1 MDYWLAG
8 RGGCY
13 AVRTGLRGR
22 AFCPKGLRGTTPRVP
37 ANMRSMQ
44 PPIEARPTGFRDWS
58 PASWRTKAASH
69 QPAYADAAAV
79 ERVMARLNRLP
90 PLVSE
95 GEVERLRDE
104 LAAAARGERFLLQ
117 GGDCA
122 ESFADCNAERIESQL
137 GILMQMGLVLA
148 HGLKRRVVHVGRIAG
163 QFAKP
168 RSAELE
174 QRGAV
179 SLPSYKGDLINHA
192 AFDDASRAADP
203 ELLLRGYERAAL
215 TLNYARALRD
225 GGFADLRQAERWAL
239 ALFDRGPAAAKFRAR
254 RDALLDSLAALD
266 AVGVAAPLR
275 RELYTSHEGLH
286 LAYEQAQTR
295 FVPSA
300 TGGGRAYDL
309 SCHFPWIGVRT
320 AGPDSAHVE
329 FFRGIANPIAMK
341 VGPRHEPA
349 TLVRLCEILDPQREP
364 GRLTLIH
371 RLGAER
377 IEKQLPDLIAAVEV
391 TGRRVLWC
399 CDPMHGNTET
409 LATGVKTRRFELIQA
424 ELDAAAAIHSRL
436 GVPLGGIHVEVTG
449 DAVTECTGG
458 AFGLG
463 EADLDRNY
471 RSPVDPRLNSEQA
484 LELALRIAD
493 GALATTA
500 SRTLGA
506 DVALKRDI

>member
-1 MDYWLAG
+1 MEPGKDA
-8 RGGCY
+8 
-13 AVRTGLRGR
+13 
-22 AFCPKGLRGTTPRVP
+22 
-37 ANMRSMQ
+37 RS
-44 PPIEARPTGFRDWS
+44 AAFRDWS
-58 PASWRTKAASH
+58 PASWRSRAGSH
-69 QPAYADAAAV
+69 QPDYPDAAAV

-95 GEVERLRDE
+95 GEVERLREE

-122 ESFADCNAERIESQL
+122 ESFADCNADRIESQL
-137 GILMQMGLVLA
+137 GMLMQMGLVLA
-148 HGLKRRVVHVGRIAG
+148 HGLGKRVVHVGRIAG

-192 AFDDASRAADP
+192 EFERAARTADP
-203 ELLLRGYERAAL
+203 ELMLRGYERAAL

-225 GGFADLRQAERWAL
+225 GGFADVRQAPRWAL
-239 ALFDRGPAAAKFRAR
+239 ALFERGPDAARFRAR
-254 RDALLDSLAALD
+254 RDALLSALAAFD
-266 AVGVAAPLR
+266 AIGAAPPAR

-295 FVPSA
+295 HVA
-300 TGGGRAYDL
+300 GRAYDL
-309 SCHFPWIGVRT
+309 STHLPWIGVRT

-329 FFRGIANPIAMK
+329 FFRGIANPIGMK

-349 TLVRLCEILDPQREP
+349 TLARLCEILDPQREP

-371 RLGAER
+371 RLGSDR
-377 IEKQLPDLIAAVEV
+377 IEKQLPDLIAAVER

-409 LATGVKTRRFELIQA
+409 LASGVKTRRFERIRA
-424 ELDAAAAIHSRL
+424 ELDSATRIHGRL
-436 GVPLGGIHVEVTG
+436 GVPFGGIHVEVTG
-449 DAVTECTGG
+449 DAVTECIGG
-458 AFGLG
+458 AFGLD
-463 EADLDRNY
+463 EAGLDRNY
-471 RSPVDPRLNSEQA
+471 RSQVDPRLNSEQA
-484 LELALRIAD
+484 LELAFRIAD
-493 GALATTA
+493 GTLA
-500 SRTLGA
+500 SDA
-506 DVALKRDI
+506 DGLVARGGS

>member
-1 MDYWLAG
+1 M
-8 RGGCY
+8 
-13 AVRTGLRGR
+13 RT
-22 AFCPKGLRGTTPRVP
+22 
-37 ANMRSMQ
+37 MQ
-44 PPIEARPTGFRDWS
+44 QPIDARPGGFRDWS

-69 QPAYADAAAV
+69 QPAYPDAAAV

-95 GEVERLRDE
+95 GEIERLREE

-122 ESFADCNAERIESQL
+122 ESFADCNADRIESQL

-179 SLPSYKGDLINHA
+179 ALPSYKGDLINHA
-192 AFDDASRAADP
+192 AFDAAARAADP

-225 GGFADLRQAERWAL
+225 GGFADLRRAGRWAL
-239 ALFDRGPAAAKFRAR
+239 ALFERGPAATRFRVR

-266 AVGVAAPLR
+266 AVGVAAPAR
-275 RELYTSHEGLH
+275 REFYTSHEGLH

-295 FVPSA
+295 MID
-300 TGGGRAYDL
+300 GRAYDL
-309 SCHFPWIGVRT
+309 STHFPWIGVRT

-341 VGPRHEPA
+341 LGPRHEPA
-349 TLVRLCEILDPQREP
+349 TLARLCEILDPRKEA

-377 IEKQLPDLIAAVEV
+377 IEKQLPDLIAAVEA

-409 LATGVKTRRFELIQA
+409 LASGVKTRRFERILA
-424 ELDAAAAIHSRL
+424 ELEAATSIHGRL
-436 GVPLGGIHVEVTG
+436 GVPLGGIHVEITG
-449 DAVTECTGG
+449 DAVTECIGG
-458 AFGLG
+458 AFGLD
-463 EADLDRNY
+463 EAGLDRNY

-493 GALATTA
+493 GTLASDADSA
-500 SRTLGA
+500 SGSA
-506 DVALKRDI
+506 YGKRDGA

>member
-1 MDYWLAG
+1 MPRMD
-8 RGGCY
+8 
-13 AVRTGLRGR
+13 
-22 AFCPKGLRGTTPRVP
+22 PRLD
-37 ANMRSMQ
+37 ARSA
-44 PPIEARPTGFRDWS
+44 PFRDWS
-58 PASWRTKAASH
+58 PASWRSRVASH
-69 QPAYADAAAV
+69 QPDYPDTAAV

-95 GEVERLRDE
+95 GEVERLREE

-122 ESFADCNAERIESQL
+122 ESFADCNADRIESQL
-137 GILMQMGLVLA
+137 GMLMQMGLVLA
-148 HGLKRRVVHVGRIAG
+148 HGLGKRVVHVGRIAG

-179 SLPSYKGDLINHA
+179 ALPSYKGDLINHA
-192 AFDDASRAADP
+192 EFSLQARAADP

-225 GGFADLRQAERWAL
+225 GGFADVRQAPRWAL
-239 ALFDRGPAAAKFRAR
+239 ALFERGPAAARFRAR
-254 RDALLDSLAALD
+254 RDALLSALAAFAPWAHPQGCD
-266 AVGVAAPLR
+266 AVPLLR
-275 RELYTSHEGLH
+275 PQLYTSHEGLH

-295 FVPSA
+295 IIPSP
-300 TGGGRAYDL
+300 GGGDRAYDL
-309 SCHFPWIGVRT
+309 STHFPWIGVRT

-329 FFRGIANPIAMK
+329 FFRGIANPIGMK

-349 TLVRLCEILDPQREP
+349 TLARLCEVLDPQREP

-377 IEKQLPDLIAAVEV
+377 IERQLPELIAAVER

-409 LATGVKTRRFELIQA
+409 LASGVKTRRFERIRA
-424 ELDAAAAIHSRL
+424 ELDAATEIHAKL

-449 DAVTECTGG
+449 DAVTECIGG
-458 AFGLG
+458 AFGLD
-463 EADLDRNY
+463 EAGLDRNY
-471 RSPVDPRLNSEQA
+471 RSQVDPRLNREQA
-484 LELALRIAD
+484 LELAFRIAD
-493 GALATTA
+493 GTLARDA
-500 SRTLGA
+500 DGA
-506 DVALKRDI
+506 AARSGG

>member
-1 MDYWLAG
+1 
-8 RGGCY
+8 
-13 AVRTGLRGR
+13 
-22 AFCPKGLRGTTPRVP
+22 
-37 ANMRSMQ
+37 MRSMQ
-44 PPIEARPTGFRDWS
+44 QPMDSRPGGFRDWS
-58 PASWRTKAASH
+58 PASWRTKPASH
-69 QPAYADAAAV
+69 QPDYADGAAV

-95 GEVERLRDE
+95 GEVERLREE

-122 ESFADCNAERIESQL
+122 ESFADCNADRIESQL

-179 SLPSYKGDLINHA
+179 ALPSYKGDLINHA
-192 AFDDASRAADP
+192 AFDAASRAADP

-225 GGFADLRQAERWAL
+225 GGFADLRQARRWTL
-239 ALFDRGPAAAKFRAR
+239 GLFERGPAAARFRER

-266 AVGVAAPLR
+266 AVGVAAPVR

-295 FVPSA
+295 
-300 TGGGRAYDL
+300 TIDGRAYDL
-309 SCHFPWIGVRT
+309 STHFPWIGVRT

-341 VGPRHEPA
+341 VGPRHEPV
-349 TLVRLCEILDPQREP
+349 TLARLCEILDPQREP

-377 IEKQLPDLIAAVEV
+377 IEKQLPPLIAAVEA

-409 LATGVKTRRFELIQA
+409 LASGVKTRRFERILA
-424 ELDAAAAIHSRL
+424 ELDAAADIHARL
-436 GVPLGGIHVEVTG
+436 GVPLGGIHVEITG
-449 DAVTECTGG
+449 DAVTECIGG
-458 AFGLG
+458 AFGLD
-463 EADLDRNY
+463 EAGLDRNY

-493 GALATTA
+493 GALAHAPRRTT
-500 SRTLGA
+500 RGGW
-506 DVALKRDI
+506 